1 MEYFQIQ
8 ISQKRSETSRQTAEL
23 SSFICL
29 RNVPAPS
36 SHMMGTRLP
45 FPGTGSLLV
54 PSCCRLCPLLRVD
67 SPAAGFCPWSS
78 TKRPRAMKEPR
89 AGGKSCPCPVVARL
103 WLWICPARRCGRAA
117 GDRSQPWGDTLGA
130 GDWHVAESCGASS
143 QLHLQ
148 RGAGAHSCPVSQSKL
163 FQLAFI
169 LLSKLDQSRDLME
182 VIQPKY
188 IYQLF
193 LLSL

>member
-8 ISQKRSETSRQTAEL
+8 ISQKRSETARQTAEL

-54 PSCCRLCPLLRVD
+54 PSCCRLCLLLRVD
-67 SPAAGFCPWSS
+67 SPAAGFCPWNS

-89 AGGKSCPCPVVARL
+89 AGGKSCPCRVVAGL

-117 GDRSQPWGDTLGA
+117 GDRSQPWGDIWGLGA
-130 GDWHVAESCGASS
+130 GTWQDPVVP
-143 QLHLQ
+143 LHSRISREEQELIP
-148 RGAGAHSCPVSQSKL
+148 A
-163 FQLAFI
+163 
-169 LLSKLDQSRDLME
+169 LSANPNFPACLYFA
-182 VIQPKY
+182 V
-188 IYQLF
+188 
-193 LLSL
+193 